1 MLSAVMQR
9 NGKTQ
14 TGMFSVQVLAM
25 SLGGAPTVWGFAA
38 LEHIYICVLGMFN
51 SERLF
56 CVCNDWYEIDNF
68 PSASKTCDWFLLP
81 LTHWLVIVSD
91 GLEIHNC
98 LEWAKIIITK
108 KIKNQT
114 LLSCKSV
121 KNNYCWIMSTKQN
134 KNEWNINLLWVF
146 HPSLRSYK
154 LLPSY

>member
-14 TGMFSVQVLAM
+14 TGMFSVRVLAM

-38 LEHIYICVLGMFN
+38 LEHIYIWVLGMFN

-91 GLEIHNC
+91 GLEIHNF
-98 LEWAKIIITK
+98 LEWAQIIITK
-108 KIKNQT
+108 EIKIK
-114 LLSCKSV
+114 LCYHAKVWKLIIVESCQ
-121 KNNYCWIMSTKQN
+121 QN
-134 KNEWNINLLWVF
+134 KIKMNRTSIYCEFSSHL
-146 HPSLRSYK
+146 
-154 LLPSY
+154 

>member
-1 MLSAVMQR
+1 MQR

-38 LEHIYICVLGMFN
+38 LEHVYICVLGMFN

-91 GLEIHNC
+91 GLEIHNF

-108 KIKNQT
+108 KIKIK
-114 LLSCKSV
+114 LCYHGKVWKIIIVELCR
-121 KNNYCWIMSTKQN
+121 QN
-134 KNEWNINLLWVF
+134 KTKMNKTSIYCEFSTHL
-146 HPSLRSYK
+146 
-154 LLPSY
+154 